1 MEDIYRALQKR
12 LDMYSLGFPETQS
25 KIEITI
31 LKKLFSEEDAKLFL
45 ELSPMLETA
54 ESIAKR
60 TGREQEELTK
70 HLEDMVKRGLLFKK
84 TKDGVAK
91 YGAIP
96 FIHGVF
102 EFQVKRLSKDL
113 AMLLEQY
120 YEEGLSKAV
129 AKSTNMFLRPIPVN
143 ESIETKSTVAPF
155 EDAVAIIKQASV
167 IAVADCIC
175 RKEKKIIG
183 KGCDK
188 PMETC
193 LMFGSMAEYYIE
205 NNLGRKI
212 SADEA
217 IAIVTEA
224 QKHGMVTQPG
234 TAQNPAGMC
243 SCCGDCC
250 AVLLSIKRFPKPAE
264 MVFSNYYA
272 QTYDNCTSCG
282 NCVDMCQMDAI
293 EITDIAHVNVDR
305 CIGCGLCVMAC
316 PNDAVK
322 LVQKEQSKKVPPK
335 TSGEQMMEMAKQR
348 GVLPK

>member
-1 MEDIYRALQKR
+1 MEDIYTALQKR

-54 ESIAKR
+54 ESISTR
-60 TGREQEELTK
+60 TGHDITQLSS

-84 TKDGVAK
+84 TKDGIAK

-96 FIHGVF
+96 FIHGLF
-102 EFQVKRLSKDL
+102 EFQVKRLNKDL
-113 AMLLEQY
+113 AILLEQY
-120 YEEGLSKAV
+120 YEEGLFKAV

-155 EDAVAIIKQASV
+155 EDAVAIINQAPV

-175 RKEKKIIG
+175 RKEKKIVG

-217 IAIVTEA
+217 IAIVKNA

-264 MVFSNYYA
+264 MVFSNYFA
-272 QTYDNCTSCG
+272 QTNDNCTSCG
-282 NCVDMCQMDAI
+282 SCVDMCQMDAI
-293 EITDIAHVNVDR
+293 EITDTAHVNLDR
-305 CIGCGLCVMAC
+305 CIGCGLCTIAC
-316 PNDAVK
+316 PNEAIK
-322 LVQKEQSKKVPPK
+322 LVQKSEEKKIPPK

-348 GVLPK
+348 GILPK

>member
-1 MEDIYRALQKR
+1 MSDIYSALQKR

-31 LKKLFSEEDAKLFL
+31 LKKLFSEDDAKLFM
-45 ELSPMLETA
+45 ELSPMLEPA
-54 ESIAKR
+54 ESIAARMGKPV
-60 TGREQEELTK
+60 QEIQN

-96 FIHGVF
+96 FIHGIF
-102 EFQVKRLSKDL
+102 EFQVKRLPKDL
-113 AMLLEQY
+113 AELLEQY
-120 YEEGLSKAV
+120 YDDGLAKAI
-129 AKSTNMFLRPIPVN
+129 ATNANMFLHPIPVN
-143 ESIETKSTVAPF
+143 ESIESKSTVAPF
-155 EDAVAIIKQASV
+155 EDAVAIIQQANG

-175 RKEKKIIG
+175 RKEKKTLG

-212 SADEA
+212 CADEA
-217 IAIVTEA
+217 IAIVKNA
-224 QKHGMVTQPG
+224 QKQGMVTQPG

-264 MVFSNYYA
+264 MVFSNYFA
-272 QTYDNCTSCG
+272 EVNDNCTSCG
-282 NCVDMCQMDAI
+282 SCADICQMDAI
-293 EITDIAHVNVDR
+293 EMNDFAYVNKDR
-305 CIGCGLCVMAC
+305 CIGCGLCVSEC
-316 PNDAVK
+316 PADAIH
-322 LVQKEQSKKVPPK
+322 LVLKDNKRIPPK
-335 TSGEQMMEMAKQR
+335 TSGEQMMQMAKQR
-348 GVLPK
+348 GILPDG

>member
-1 MEDIYRALQKR
+1 MENIYTALQKR

-54 ESIAKR
+54 ESIATR
-60 TGREQEELTK
+60 TGRQLNELTH

-84 TKDGVAK
+84 TKDGISK

-113 AMLLEQY
+113 ALLLEQY
-120 YEEGLSKAV
+120 YEEGLSRAV
-129 AKSTNMFLRPIPVN
+129 AKSTNLFLHPIPVY
-143 ESIETKSTVAPF
+143 ESVESKSTVAPF
-155 EDAVAIIKQASV
+155 EDAAQIIKQASV

-175 RKEKKIIG
+175 RKEKKMIG

-193 LMFGSMAEYYIE
+193 LMFGSMAEYYID

-217 IAIVTEA
+217 IAIVKNA

-250 AVLLSIKRFPKPAE
+250 AVLLSIKRFPKPAQ

-272 QTYDNCTSCG
+272 QSNDNCTACG
-282 NCVDMCQMDAI
+282 NCVDMCQMEAI
-293 EITDIAHVNVDR
+293 EITDIAHVNLDR
-305 CIGCGLCVMAC
+305 CIGCGLCVIAC
-316 PNDAVK
+316 PNDAIK
-322 LVQKEQSKKVPPK
+322 LVKKDEAKIPPK

-348 GVLPK
+348 GILPK

>member
-54 ESIAKR
+54 ESIASR
-60 TGREQEELTK
+60 TGRELNQLSA
-70 HLEDMVKRGLLFKK
+70 HLDDMVKRGLLFKK
-84 TKDGVAK
+84 TKDGIAK

-113 AMLLEQY
+113 ALLLEQY
-120 YEEGLSKAV
+120 YEEGLSRAV

-155 EDAVAIIKQASV
+155 EDAVQIIKQAAV

-175 RKEKKIIG
+175 RKEKKIVG

-193 LMFGSMAEYYIE
+193 LMFGSMAEYYID

-217 IAIVTEA
+217 IAIVKNA

-250 AVLLSIKRFPKPAE
+250 AVLLSIKRFPKPSE

-272 QTYDNCTSCG
+272 ESNDNCTACG
-282 NCVDMCQMDAI
+282 NCIDMCQMEAI
-293 EITDIAHVNVDR
+293 EITDIAHVNTDR

-316 PNDAVK
+316 PNEAISLIAK
-322 LVQKEQSKKVPPK
+322 GEKKIPPK